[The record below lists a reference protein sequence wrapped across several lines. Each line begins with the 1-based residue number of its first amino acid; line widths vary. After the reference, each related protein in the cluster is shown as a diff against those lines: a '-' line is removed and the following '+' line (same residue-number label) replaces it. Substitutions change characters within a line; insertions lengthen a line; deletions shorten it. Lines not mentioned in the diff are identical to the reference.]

1 VAFEGTEYLERGELK
16 GKSRGT
22 LGVNEG
28 GEVILSG
35 EVRLGRGDL
44 WWSTVISASSC
55 SATGQG
61 SPERGLGRSA
71 RARSRSARG
80 RRSRAVARRRSVRV
94 QRSVAAGRG
103 CAARGRR
110 SRAVARRRSVR
121 VQRSVAAGRG
131 CA

>member
-35 EVRLGRGDL
+35 EVRFGRGDL

-55 SATGQG
+55 SAAGQG

-80 RRSRAVARRRSVRV
+80 RRSRAVARSRSARARSRPARAQRSVALGRGCSV
-94 QRSVAAGRG
+94 SGRRSVAAGRFCSG
-103 CAARGRR
+103 
-110 SRAVARRRSVR
+110 ST
-121 VQRSVAAGRG
+121 Q
-131 CA
+131 